1 MNMFLIYYSILSNP
15 TDCKYNDFYA
25 NSIYYIAV
33 SFGVTRDIEKID
45 FMMKL
50 WNICYYNRCK
60 QVSANANEH
69 IFQSKLNRFFAA
81 ALRLLNQSAV
91 WPDLA
96 KFRQFGN
103 ILQVFG
109 QFLKA

>member
-15 TDCKYNDFYA
+15 TDCRQNDFYA

-50 WNICYYNRCK
+50 
-60 QVSANANEH
+60 
-69 IFQSKLNRFFAA
+69 
-81 ALRLLNQSAV
+81 
-91 WPDLA
+91 
-96 KFRQFGN
+96 
-103 ILQVFG
+103 
-109 QFLKA
+109 